1 MSGRFMSLVVLIRH
15 AHSSAN
21 AAGIL
26 SGQTEGVHLS
36 PLGIKQSRNLSKRI
50 GDVRVKTVR
59 VSPMV
64 RCSETITPWITKSGS
79 QLMID
84 EDINEMDYGLWT
96 GKKLRTL
103 SKDPLWKLVQ
113 DRPSKVTFPQ
123 GESMRA
129 MQKRA
134 MKSVYEAAQKSGKG
148 PALLVSHGDVI
159 KSIIASTLGL
169 HLDEF
174 QRIVI
179 DPASI
184 SIIDITPNRS
194 RLLLMNDSTV
204 SVSDILSSTSHKRIM
219 VGGGSGNT
227 TSKAKR

>member
-1 MSGRFMSLVVLIRH
+1 MSGGVMSLVVLIRH

-21 AAGIL
+21 AAGVL

-36 PLGIKQSRNLSKRI
+36 PLGIKQSKNLAKRI
-50 GDVRVKTVR
+50 GDVHVKTVR

-79 QLMID
+79 KLMID

-113 DRPSKVTFPQ
+113 EKPSKVTFPE

-134 MKSVYEAAQKSGKG
+134 MKCVHEAALQSGKG

-159 KSIIASTLGL
+159 KSIIASSLGL

-184 SIIDITPNRS
+184 SIIDISSKSS

-204 SVSDILSSTSHKRIM
+204 SVSEILASKSHKRIM

-227 TSKAKR
+227 TNKARR